1 MIIIGDIDGE
11 NQEDGLRN
19 HGEEVLRMENN
30 IYGYNHGRT
39 TTYGRITTRR
49 ESWG

>member
-19 HGEEVLRMENN
+19 HGEEELLRMDNN
-30 IYGYNHGRT
+30 IYG
-39 TTYGRITTRR
+39 
-49 ESWG
+49 